1 MRLPCFG
8 KYHKRKFRCRWLCGN
23 LGYLHKCIIETAD
36 RQGLWREPEVREQNP
51 GSRLASRM
59 NAALNRQRHEPH
71 VQRGNPMR
79 PAGEAVVFFPTDS
92 TADDTG
98 TTRAGEEATYVM
110 EARQIDQALPC
121 FGNYHADAYVCI
133 TTCLVAYFC
142 QQTVGATGPVGC
154 FRRYNA
160 VPADYHDEFCT
171 TCEQR
176 RLCIRLDEDSILP
189 AGSSFA
195 LEPTGSAAVD
205 TGATRVGEE
214 TTMEMR
220 QRDSMPPCFGNY
232 HADLYTCT
240 ITACSVVYSC
250 RQEGEESNMDSKDFE
265 ARKTKARKL
274 EVVSV
279 SDDFMVKSSTRQ
291 GGYMVTPKEGGGY
304 HCACMD
310 FALHRSDSEW
320 KCKHIMAVEDY
331 VESRGPTNGDSR
343 FDLLDLK

>member
-121 FGNYHADAYVCI
+121 FGNYHADAYVCT

-142 QQTVGATGPVGC
+142 RQTVGATGPVGC

-205 TGATRVGEE
+205 TGTTRV
-214 TTMEMR
+214 
-220 QRDSMPPCFGNY
+220 
-232 HADLYTCT
+232 
-240 ITACSVVYSC
+240 
-250 RQEGEESNMDSKDFE
+250 GEESNMDSKDFE

-331 VESRGPTNGDSR
+331 VESRGPTNSDSR
-343 FDLLDLK
+343 FDLLDIE